1 MTIVTSP
8 SIRKRRGITLV
19 ELLVASGVMLILVM
33 ALMPVLSTSARAWHR
48 NSQDTMLMM
57 DATLAMRRITSEL
70 RRAKSVSTDFHQTQ
84 VVYVLHNGVNGVF
97 GKMGDT
103 IRWHRAEG
111 PIDTIDILRGLQTY
125 DPETGMTY
133 PVFERGA
140 NGRTITVRL
149 CVGRQTPSGLR
160 YIRLQETV
168 VLRNQ

>member
-103 IRWHRAEG
+103 IRWA
-111 PIDTIDILRGLQTY
+111 PCRGTY
-125 DPETGMTY
+125 
-133 PVFERGA
+133 
-140 NGRTITVRL
+140 
-149 CVGRQTPSGLR
+149 
-160 YIRLQETV
+160 
-168 VLRNQ
+168 